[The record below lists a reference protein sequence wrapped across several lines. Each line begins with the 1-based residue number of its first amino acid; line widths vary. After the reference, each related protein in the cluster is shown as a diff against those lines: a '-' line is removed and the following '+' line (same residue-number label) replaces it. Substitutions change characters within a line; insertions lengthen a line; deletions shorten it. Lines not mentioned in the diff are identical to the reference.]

1 MSHFCQEKVSGTMNQ
16 NNEPQRV
23 QYELALAVEEARVGA
38 NKLLTRNG
46 KRLEVNIP
54 AGTGEGGT
62 VKLSNALQVTDG
74 RPGDILIRIRI
85 KPQKAEHEAQGSAVV
100 GVVEIDDANFD
111 SQVLSSSLPVAVDFW
126 APWCGPCRMMAPVME
141 KAAQSYAGK
150 FKFCKI
156 NVDDNPQMAGR
167 YQAMSI
173 PLLLFFKNGQVV
185 EKSLG
190 AIPENQ
196 LRTLLDSVLAR
207 P

>member
-1 MSHFCQEKVSGTMNQ
+1 MNQ
-16 NNEPQRV
+16 SNEPQSV
-23 QYELALAVEEARVGA
+23 QYELALAAEEARSGA
-38 NKLLTRNG
+38 TKLLTRNG

-85 KPQKAEHEAQGSAVV
+85 KPQKAEAEAQGSAVV

-111 SQVLSSSLPVAVDFW
+111 IQVLSSSLPVAVDFW

-141 KAAQSYAGK
+141 KAAQSYTGK

-196 LRTLLDSVLAR
+196 LKTLLDSVLAM